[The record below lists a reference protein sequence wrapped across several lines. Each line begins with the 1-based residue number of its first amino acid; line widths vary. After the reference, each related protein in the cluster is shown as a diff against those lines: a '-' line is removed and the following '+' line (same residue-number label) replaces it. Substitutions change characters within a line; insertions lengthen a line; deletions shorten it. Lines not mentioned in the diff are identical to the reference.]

1 MSTAAAAIAGNVEI
15 LRGARNLQ
23 SWQQYGYRFQRSSAL
38 DRVARQ
44 TGASAQMKILGENTL
59 QRLQLHDCRV
69 DQIGGVQGHNCI
81 FIQ

>member
-1 MSTAAAAIAGNVEI
+1 
-15 LRGARNLQ
+15 
-23 SWQQYGYRFQRSSAL
+23 
-38 DRVARQ
+38 
-44 TGASAQMKILGENTL
+44 MKILGENTL